1 MEFIRA
7 YFNLAIYDLSKFYS
21 VSLLLLMLQNEYDY
35 STLTFPFGSLFVC
48 CGVVFG
54 VFFHQKVELGSSC
67 DL

>member
-7 YFNLAIYDLSKFYS
+7 YFNLAIYDLSKFYL

-54 VFFHQKVELGSSC
+54 VFFSSESGIGQ
-67 DL
+67 LL